1 MRQWELIGITD
12 QVSVTPVPATPAA
25 RRTIEDAAEGPAF
38 FWTTDGALRLR
49 GVSQS
54 AAEAIGRPVDMCL
67 GRDLLDVFGLEGPN
81 AGLLDAHITALSG
94 DTAMFTFR
102 GDQVSVRCLVQPVT
116 DAMGRVSGTY
126 CLATRIENV
135 DIRDEPDR
143 SAVA

>member
-12 QVSVTPVPATPAA
+12 QASPTPVTHK
-25 RRTIEDAAEGPAF
+25 TIEDTAEGPAF

-49 GVSQS
+49 GVSHT
-54 AAEAIGRPVDMCL
+54 AAEAIGRPVRWCL
-67 GRDLLDVFGLEGPN
+67 GRDLLEVFGLDGPN
-81 AGLLDAHITALSG
+81 AGLLDAHITALGG

-102 GDQVSVRCLVQPVT
+102 GDRVSVRCLVQPVT
-116 DAMGRVSGTY
+116 DAMGRASGTY

-135 DIRDEPDR
+135 DVRDEPDR

>member
-1 MRQWELIGITD
+1 MRKWELIGITD
-12 QVSVTPVPATPAA
+12 QVSVTPATH
-25 RRTIEDAAEGPAF
+25 RTIEDATEGPAF

-49 GVSQS
+49 SVSES
-54 AAEAIGRPVDMCL
+54 AAEAIGRPVDRCL
-67 GRDLLDVFGLEGPN
+67 GRDLLDVFGLDGPN

-102 GDQVSVRCLVQPVT
+102 GDRVSVRCLVQPVT
-116 DAMGRVSGTY
+116 DAMGRASGTH

-135 DIRDEPDR
+135 DVRDDPDR

>member
-12 QVSVTPVPATPAA
+12 QVSLTPA
-25 RRTIEDAAEGPAF
+25 RQPMIEDAAEGPAF

-49 GVSQS
+49 GVSES
-54 AAEAIGRPVDMCL
+54 AAEAIGRPVDWCV
-67 GRDLLDVFGLEGPN
+67 GRDLLDVFGLDGPN

-102 GDQVSVRCLVQPVT
+102 GDRVSVRCLVQPVT
-116 DAMGRVSGTY
+116 DAMGRASGTY

-135 DIRDEPDR
+135 DVSDDPDR